1 MRTRLL
7 LAAMIA
13 ALVAAVSG
21 QSSRERHEIDPALTK
36 AAETRLAALERLDT
50 AGYRR
55 YTASDAVVVRANGE
69 VTASQVRADELTKQE
84 PIVVL
89 TKTDERYQPFG
100 ENVAV
105 HTYLQELKRVSGE
118 TTLTR
123 QVQTWMKRNG
133 EWQLIA
139 TASIRLK

>member
-1 MRTRLL
+1 MRILLL
-7 LAAMIA
+7 LAAVIA
-13 ALVAAVSG
+13 ASG
-21 QSSRERHEIDPALTK
+21 AGLGQRSGARQKIDPALAQ
-36 AAETRLAALERLDT
+36 AAETRLASLMRLDT

-55 YTASDAVVVRANGE
+55 YTASEAVVVRANGE
-69 VTASQVRADELTKQE
+69 VTASQVRAEELTKQE
-84 PIVVL
+84 PIVAFN
-89 TKTDERYQPFG
+89 KTDERYQHFG
-100 ENVAV
+100 DNVAV

-123 QVQTWMKRNG
+123 QVQTWMKRDG